1 MKFFYTT
8 ILIFMTF
15 LLSSCGVS
23 DSPENSLQEIQDALN
38 KRDFEK
44 FSARVDTEKLFAQVY
59 EDATIAL
66 AKDCEVYGKK
76 YPRDPYFQ
84 HGGDFLKKYNA
95 EHRELHLNFAR
106 KSMAAYFENLPEPE
120 KPQDNPYSYVAH
132 EFTKI
137 HLVSTAEV
145 EGVEINGNSATVTVR
160 IKGDGSLRGMFIGLL
175 NFKLGFEKING
186 KWTLTKIE
194 NIEELT
200 PTIVDKAELIWV
212 NL

>member
-8 ILIFMTF
+8 ILILMTF
-15 LLSSCGVS
+15 FLSSCGIS
-23 DSPENSLQEIQDALN
+23 DSPEDSLQEIQDALN

-44 FSARVDTEKLFAQVY
+44 FSARVDTEKLFAQIY
-59 EDATIAL
+59 EDATIEL
-66 AKDCEVYGKK
+66 AKNCETYGQK

-84 HGGDFLKKYNA
+84 HDSDFIRKYNA
-95 EHRELHLNFAR
+95 EHKDLHLDFAR
-106 KSMAAYFENLPEPE
+106 KSMAAYFENLPEPKE
-120 KPQDNPYSYVAH
+120 PNENPYAYVAH

-137 HLVSTAEV
+137 HLVSTAAV
-145 EGVEINGNSATVTVR
+145 EDVKINGNSATVTVN
-160 IKGDGSLRGMFIGLL
+160 IKGDGSLRGMFVGKLT
-175 NFKLGFEKING
+175 FKLGFEKIKD

-200 PTIVDKAELIWV
+200 PTIVDKAELIWI